1 MVKVASNRRGAVNV
15 KLACHTVAKCGTVW
29 RRVTVWQ
36 SRRAILT
43 NCYRHFSPVSCSRNW
58 YESLLS
64 SAHMYKCAS
73 HRQQRAFS
81 VESPVILTNYC
92 QSQPSQ
98 VIIGTVTATWW
109 SSSFH
114 LHALGAAIIAATW
127 PVTYFCQ
134 SSKGTECCLHHIC
147 NSDGQ
152 WEICQSTTSV
162 HCGQTNPAVLYCA
175 IFLTSNSWSLCCAA
189 ISICFFNGMPDAH
202 FVEPSWLFG
211 DSDVISNSF
220 LIFSA
225 NQGCDL
231 QWEGPPLRGESPTS

>member
-1 MVKVASNRRGAVNV
+1 
-15 KLACHTVAKCGTVW
+15 
-29 RRVTVWQ
+29 
-36 SRRAILT
+36 
-43 NCYRHFSPVSCSRNW
+43 
-58 YESLLS
+58 
-64 SAHMYKCAS
+64 MYKCAS
-73 HRQQRAFS
+73 HRQRAFS

-114 LHALGAAIIAATW
+114 SHALGAAIIAATW
-127 PVTYFCQ
+127 PGPDLWHIFVNCSQAKILNAVFITFVTRMV
-134 SSKGTECCLHHIC
+134 S
-147 NSDGQ
+147 
-152 WEICQSTTSV
+152 EICQSTTSV
-162 HCGQTNPAVLYCA
+162 HCGQTNPAV
-175 IFLTSNSWSLCCAA
+175 LTSNSWSLCCAA

>member
-1 MVKVASNRRGAVNV
+1 MRVTQAAAGILSGVACHSDKLLSVAAKSSNYWNCDCDLVKQQFS
-15 KLACHTVAKCGTVW
+15 LACTWCCHHC
-29 RRVTVWQ
+29 
-36 SRRAILT
+36 SHLT
-43 NCYRHFSPVSCSRNW
+43 W
-58 YESLLS
+58 
-64 SAHMYKCAS
+64 
-73 HRQQRAFS
+73 
-81 VESPVILTNYC
+81 
-92 QSQPSQ
+92 
-98 VIIGTVTATWW
+98 
-109 SSSFH
+109 
-114 LHALGAAIIAATW
+114 TW

-134 SSKGTECCLHHIC
+134 LQSSKDTECCLYHIC

-162 HCGQTNPAVLYCA
+162 HCGQTNPAV
-175 IFLTSNSWSLCCAA
+175 LTSNSWSLCCAA

>member
-29 RRVTVWQ
+29 RRVTVGQ

-73 HRQQRAFS
+73 RRQQRAFS

-114 LHALGAAIIAATW
+114 LHANWQCQL
-127 PVTYFCQ
+127 Q
-134 SSKGTECCLHHIC
+134 SSKDTECCLYHIC

-162 HCGQTNPAVLYCA
+162 HCGQTNPAVLR
-175 IFLTSNSWSLCCAA
+175 SNSWSLCCAA

-231 QWEGPPLRGESPTS
+231 QWEGPPLRGESPAS

>member
-1 MVKVASNRRGAVNV
+1 MWNSVEQCDEEWQWDRAGELFWQTATVTSPQSVAVVIDTS
-15 KLACHTVAKCGTVW
+15 
-29 RRVTVWQ
+29 
-36 SRRAILT
+36 
-43 NCYRHFSPVSCSRNW
+43 
-58 YESLLS
+58 LS
-64 SAHMYKCAS
+64 SHRQHTCKYKCAS